1 MKLNKIQMKNLI
13 QKNQNNLNLDPLI
26 IVILKYNNK
35 IYKILKKFKKFINIM
50 MMNRNNIL
58 MNFYLKM
65 IKFSLINYK
74 RIINFHPLI
83 LNKI

>member
-1 MKLNKIQMKNLI
+1 
-13 QKNQNNLNLDPLI
+13 
-26 IVILKYNNK
+26 
-35 IYKILKKFKKFINIM
+35 M